1 MNQADH
7 NISGAR
13 PDLGNQPHK
22 AAKDIGS
29 PLSSGGAGYKFEI
42 DVQTSFAVL
51 LLAGSFAPCMPG
63 MSIREIQLQGRHVG
77 YHTDDLIV
85 IVANEDGSNQ
95 HKLLAQAKSTVKFT
109 KSDKECRDVIEGA
122 WKDFKNTTI
131 FNPGRDAIVVI
142 TGPLTTTD
150 TQHVRPILE
159 SARAS
164 KDAVDYFTKSKKAK
178 FWSNKKR
185 EKLEVIRWHLDNAN
199 KAPVS
204 DEETWEFLCHL
215 HLLGYDLDI
224 KSGVTQAL
232 LHAIIRAHTQKDARD
247 ILRHIGEEV
256 ATVNKH
262 AGVLTRDGFPE
273 ELRSLF
279 GKPIARQ
286 MPHALAE
293 TLAPAEADTIRSSSI
308 PDQYAKE
315 LTLAM
320 LLGSWSDR
328 VAGDIAAT
336 ERLSGE
342 K

>member
-1 MNQADH
+1 MNQADQ
-7 NISGAR
+7 NIYSAR
-13 PDLGNQPHK
+13 PDLGDHPHK
-22 AAKDIGS
+22 AVKDIGS

-63 MSIREIQLQGRHVG
+63 MTIREIQLQGRHVG

-164 KDAVDYFTKSKKAK
+164 KDAADYFTKS
-178 FWSNKKR
+178 
-185 EKLEVIRWHLDNAN
+185 
-199 KAPVS
+199 
-204 DEETWEFLCHL
+204 
-215 HLLGYDLDI
+215 
-224 KSGVTQAL
+224 
-232 LHAIIRAHTQKDARD
+232 
-247 ILRHIGEEV
+247 
-256 ATVNKH
+256 
-262 AGVLTRDGFPE
+262 
-273 ELRSLF
+273 
-279 GKPIARQ
+279 
-286 MPHALAE
+286 
-293 TLAPAEADTIRSSSI
+293 
-308 PDQYAKE
+308 
-315 LTLAM
+315 
-320 LLGSWSDR
+320 
-328 VAGDIAAT
+328 
-336 ERLSGE
+336 
-342 K
+342 